1 VTAAPA
7 TGSLAADADGLWR
20 ACFQAMAS
28 PCEVLI
34 DGLPEHRARPLAAL
48 ACNEA
53 LRIERTWS
61 RYRDDTIV
69 SRINRAAGQPVEVD
83 PETARL
89 IDFGAALHQ
98 QSAGAFDLSSGVLGR
113 LWRFDGG
120 GDWPAADAVTALLRQ
135 VGWHRAQWDG
145 QRLQMPAGMA
155 LDFGGIGKEYAVDR
169 TLALL
174 SAAEDVPMLVNFGGD
189 LAANRPR
196 RDGQPWQVGILE
208 SDRQIRLRQGA
219 IATSG
224 DAYRHVWHQG
234 QRYSHILDARTG
246 YPVAGAPRAVTV
258 AAPTCSAAGALSTLA
273 MLHGPGAETFLDAQQ
288 ADYHV
293 LR

>member
-1 VTAAPA
+1 MNAAP
-7 TGSLAADADGLWR
+7 TGWSLAAGADGLWR
-20 ACFQAMAS
+20 IGFQAMAS

-34 DGLPEHRARPLAAL
+34 DGLPEDRARHLAGL
-48 ACNEA
+48 AFDEA
-53 LRIERTWS
+53 RRVERTWS
-61 RYRDDTIV
+61 RYRDDSMV
-69 SRINRAAGQPVEVD
+69 ARINRAAGKPLMVD

-89 IDFGAALHQ
+89 IDFGTALHQ
-98 QSAGAFDLSSGVLGR
+98 QSAGAFDLSSGVLGQ

-120 GDWPAADAVTALLRQ
+120 EHWPAAESVAALLPQ
-135 VGWHRAQWDG
+135 VGWQRARWDG
-145 QRLQMPAGMA
+145 LCLQMPAGMA

-174 SAAEDVPMLVNFGGD
+174 SAADDAPMLVNFGGD

-196 RDGQPWQVGILE
+196 HDDQPWQVGILE
-208 SDRQIRLRQGA
+208 SDRQIRLRQGG

-224 DAYRHVWHQG
+224 DAYRHLWHRG
-234 QRYSHILDARTG
+234 QRYGHLLDARTG
-246 YPVAGAPRAVTV
+246 YPVTGAPRAITV

-273 MLHGPGAETFLDAQQ
+273 MLHGAGAESFLDAQRT
-288 ADYHV
+288 DYHV